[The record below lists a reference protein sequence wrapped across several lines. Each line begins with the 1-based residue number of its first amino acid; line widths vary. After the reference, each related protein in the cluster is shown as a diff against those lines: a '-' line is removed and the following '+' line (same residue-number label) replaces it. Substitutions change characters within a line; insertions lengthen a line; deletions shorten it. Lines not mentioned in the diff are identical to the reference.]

1 MIEEQC
7 ARGIEET
14 VDAVNQLGE
23 AVIFLGDGVPVYKE
37 IIKEKIQVPVSFAP
51 AHVSRQRAGAVGS
64 LAMKY
69 YQQGEIQSA
78 RDHGPEYLRKSQA
91 EREREERNA
100 R

>member
-1 MIEEQC
+1 MAQEILLTSAGIKELEEELEHLKVVGRQ
-7 ARGIEET
+7 E
-14 VDAVNQLGE
+14 
-23 AVIFLGDGVPVYKE
+23 
-37 IIKEKIQVPVSFAP
+37 IKEKIQVPVSFAP